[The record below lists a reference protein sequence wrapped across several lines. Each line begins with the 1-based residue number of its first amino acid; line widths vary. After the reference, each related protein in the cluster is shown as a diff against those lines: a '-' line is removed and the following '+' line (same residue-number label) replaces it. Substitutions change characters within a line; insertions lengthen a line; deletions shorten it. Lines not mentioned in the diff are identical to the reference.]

1 MYADSHAHLGDEKL
15 FVSIE
20 SLLERARE
28 AGVSHIVSIAT
39 DRLTLQRGKM
49 IQEQAPHVLLA
60 GATPPHDVA
69 LLGEKDFSCFAESAY
84 QKELIAIGETGLDY
98 YYAHSPRELQ
108 QEFLRRYLRLAKETA
123 LPVIIHCREAF
134 SDLFAILDQEYSG
147 YLGILHCFTGTQE
160 EANELVAR
168 GWMVSFSGIVTFKK
182 NFSLQEVA
190 ASLPLSH
197 LLVETDAPYLAPQ
210 SRRGHCNEPAY
221 LPEIVAWIAHL
232 KGISTDEVA
241 AATKKNLLRLLGLL
255 GE

>member
-1 MYADSHAHLGDEKL
+1 MYTDSHAHLGDEKL

-20 SLLERARE
+20 RVLERAHE

-39 DRLTLQRGKM
+39 DQLTLQRGKM

-60 GATPPHDVA
+60 GSTPPHDVA

-182 NFSLQEVA
+182 SFSLQEVA

-210 SRRGHCNEPAY
+210 SRRGQCNEPAY